1 MFEGYRTQAHLQS
14 RRGSVEK
21 LGAKPRKIAP
31 LFTWN
36 SPMTERRV
44 HMRKASITGSA
55 LALALAVSLGGIA
68 SAQQTTTIQVA
79 QAGKVSAEDQEFLK
93 KAIQGGQAEVAIS
106 QLAIEKSQNE
116 QVRTFAERM
125 VKDHTAANQQLLS
138 LEGAGG
144 TLPKELDKKHQAL
157 LEHLSK
163 LSGDEFDQQYMKGQV
178 QDHQAAVKL
187 FASEATRPSGPVD
200 ALAGELLP
208 TLREHLQMAE
218 EISKSMA

>member
-1 MFEGYRTQAHLQS
+1 
-14 RRGSVEK
+14 
-21 LGAKPRKIAP
+21 
-31 LFTWN
+31 
-36 SPMTERRV
+36 
-44 HMRKASITGSA
+44 MRKASMAGSA

-68 SAQQTTTIQVA
+68 SAQQTTTIQIA
-79 QAGKVSAEDQEFLK
+79 QAGKVSTEDQEFLK

-106 QLAIEKSQNE
+106 QLALEKSQNE

-157 LEHLSK
+157 LEQLSK
-163 LSGDEFDQQYMKGQV
+163 LSGDEFDRQYMKGQV

-187 FASEATRPSGPVD
+187 FTSEATQPSGPVD
-200 ALAGELLP
+200 ALAGALLP
-208 TLREHLQMAE
+208 ALREHLQMAE